1 MRSKGGTPDGK
12 LEENGGILVGA
23 DVLPPSLRS
32 VPSAARVRPQQP
44 HRRLQRRVL
53 QRVAFA
59 GLKPSVVGSTRK
71 GGQAA
76 WAVLARLCVVVCLH
90 LRRRPQVLSPTQKR
104 KTTKN
109 QLRLR
114 RRLQVLSLTQRRM
127 QQRKGQPTKSFCPG
141 PALHPARRGASTAPR
156 CRSRIRKSFGEPWVE
171 SCMQSHA
178 AENRRRMRVPPR
190 PPRPPEYRSVA
201 RVENPR
207 LPPFPAL
214 CGLPRTAPTRAAAW
228 IPVLPV
234 HRTRPA
240 HSAAGGS
247 ARAVPRTRGV
257 RAGSARGRSQAT
269 G

>member
-1 MRSKGGTPDGK
+1 MGV
-12 LEENGGILVGA
+12 LAGA
-23 DVLPPSLRS
+23 DVLPPSVRS
-32 VPSAARVRPQQP
+32 ALTAARVRPQQP
-44 HRRLQRRVL
+44 HRQLQRRVL
-53 QRVAFA
+53 RRVAFA
-59 GLKPSVVGSTRK
+59 GLKPSVVGSPRK
-71 GGQAA
+71 GGQDA
-76 WAVLARLCVVVCLH
+76 WAVLARLHVVVCLH
-90 LRRRPQVLSPTQKR
+90 
-104 KTTKN
+104 
-109 QLRLR
+109 LR
-114 RRLQVLSLTQRRM
+114 RRLQVLSLTQKRM

-156 CRSRIRKSFGEPWVE
+156 CRSPIRKSFGEPSVE
-171 SCMQSHA
+171 SCMQSRA
-178 AENRRRMRVPPR
+178 APHRRR
-190 PPRPPEYRSVA
+190 PPRPPQYRPVA
-201 RVENPR
+201 RMVNPR